1 MKSKRFQVVY
11 SQGTLGNLR
20 VVVDR
25 ETRVQYLQ
33 MREGYAGGMT
43 VLLDREGK
51 PLLAPPEDLREE

>member
-1 MKSKRFQVVY
+1 MKNKRFQVVY

-51 PLLAPPEDLREE
+51 PLLASPEDLREE

>member
-51 PLLAPPEDLREE
+51 PLLAFPEDLREE